1 MTSKLLFATN
11 FYEISTSSSVL
22 HYNMSFRH
30 RCTNGNYTQKF
41 VYFDESILKNLFD
54 FHMQSYLSSV

>member
-1 MTSKLLFATN
+1 
-11 FYEISTSSSVL
+11 
-22 HYNMSFRH
+22 MSFR
-30 RCTNGNYTQKF
+30 RRRTNGNYTQKF